1 MGTNQGQIE
10 SLILNLANH
19 PEPEV
24 LIDVAIQATPL
35 SKTES
40 IALERIANQIKQQQE
55 EKRILEEEIKQASTI
70 LERKNANTQ
79 TIYAAKRRLAE
90 DRQIL
95 GLLQQARS
103 IGIEIEKL
111 LPFSLAVNEKAQT
124 CNLSISAA
132 AYRVIEDV

>member
-10 SLILNLANH
+10 SLILNLANY
-19 PEPEV
+19 PEPED
-24 LIDVAIQATPL
+24 LINVAIQATPL

-103 IGIEIEKL
+103 IGIEIEKITTIQ
-111 LPFSLAVNEKAQT
+111 SCGK
-124 CNLSISAA
+124 
-132 AYRVIEDV
+132 